1 MKYRRRKY
9 VVRAGFQ
16 WRFVLNFII
25 VAIVGNLTATVLF
38 NFFAIK
44 KLEEFRW
51 SVHLSEQ
58 ATGEVLTSLFLYIIF
73 FSLIFVSVLLVIIG
87 AWMRKKMDGPIY
99 RITEDLRQIKEGN
112 AFIPISLRHKD
123 EFRDVA
129 VAINDMVYRIRERFS
144 ELRAGYNEV
153 SQALDELKDAHA
165 KGLPVEKIEDRIIVK
180 IQMLQTSCLVEQP

>member
-99 RITEDLRQIKEGN
+99 RITEALRQIKEGN
-112 AFIPISLRHKD
+112 AFSPISLRHKD

-129 VAINDMVYRIRERFS
+129 VAINDMLYRIRKRFD
-144 ELRAGYNEV
+144 EIRAEYGEV
-153 SQALDELKDAHA
+153 SQALDELKAVYA
-165 KGLPVEKIEDRIIVK
+165 KGRAGKEVEDRIIVEV
-180 IQMLQTSCLVEQP
+180 QTLQKKLS